1 MLNLHFMAKNK
12 TTVITNVK
20 IPLEDLDVFGLT
32 PVGKAVGRTVD
43 ATTKAGLKGAEKLL
57 SLTCKPLLE
66 ELGLIL
72 RDKLSNY
79 RLNNIIKTLEKAGEK
94 LIYDIENSKLTI
106 NPRVA
111 YQIVESAS
119 MIDDDNLQDMW
130 AGLFAASCNEVEDDQ
145 NIIFIE
151 ILKQLTSS
159 QVHLLN
165 YICQHSSKIIDTND
179 LPAARKTGFLKS
191 MPVRLTLDL
200 VLQNMRT
207 GNYTK
212 AHMELSNLFTLGL
225 LSGLGIP
232 TSHVIS
238 AFERGEGFSVMP
250 NLLLFQLYVKCQG
263 SKLDPLSYFE
273 PQVKNEIYDKLIQ
286 YVNIQKDSIL
296 ETLYKSSLSIQSRR
310 IQSMTKFNICI
321 ENKSEEP
328 LDLTTIEKSLRAW
341 SLISWRSF
349 DFEET
354 YKVVTFQQQQ
364 IGTYSFQLGF
374 TRVRVKQ

>member
-1 MLNLHFMAKNK
+1 MGKNK
-12 TTVITNVK
+12 TKIITNVK
-20 IPLEDLDVFGLT
+20 VPLKELDVFGLT
-32 PVGKAVGRTVD
+32 PVGEAVGRSID
-43 ATTKAGLKGAEKLL
+43 STTKAGLKGAEKLL

-72 RDKLSNY
+72 RDKLSSY
-79 RLNNIIKTLEKAGEK
+79 KLNNIIRTLEKAEGK
-94 LIYDIENSKLTI
+94 LIYDLENNRLTI

-111 YQIVESAS
+111 YQIVEHAS
-119 MIDDDNLQDMW
+119 MTDDDELQEMW

-145 NIIFIE
+145 NVIFIE

-165 YICQHSSKIIDTND
+165 FICQHSSKIINTND
-179 LPAARKTGFLKS
+179 LPTVRKTGFLKS
-191 MPVRLTLDL
+191 MPVPLSLEL

-225 LSGLGIP
+225 LSGLGNP
-232 TSHVIS
+232 TSHIIS
-238 AFERGEGFSVMP
+238 AFERGERFSVMP

-273 PQVKNEIYDKLIQ
+273 PQVKEEIYDKLIQ
-286 YVNIQKDSIL
+286 HVNIQKDSIL
-296 ETLYKSSLSIQSRR
+296 ETLYQSALSIQSRR
-310 IQSMTKFNICI
+310 IQSMTKSNICI
-321 ENKSEEP
+321 ENKNKEAI
-328 LDLTTIEKSLRAW
+328 DVTTIEESLRAW

-374 TRVRVKQ
+374 TPLKVKD